1 MRKYIAI
8 LVAALTAAGIYAR
21 EIKSDQPVTV
31 TGKLG
36 FYRDKED
43 GTMITIT
50 SNDVV
55 VPSNPDEWYLNVE
68 PPVPVQRVA
77 IDLRENDPRFRE
89 LKKAAA
95 EGKSVTLRGS
105 STLWARHVKRAHP
118 DVLLFQLAP

>member
-1 MRKYIAI
+1 MTKYIAI
-8 LVAALTAAGIYAR
+8 LAAALTAVSIHAR

-43 GTMITIT
+43 GTMITVT

-55 VPSNPDEWYLNVE
+55 VPNNPDDWYVNVKI
-68 PPVPVQRVA
+68 PVPVKRVA
-77 IDLRENDPRFRE
+77 IDLPENDPRFRE
-89 LKKAAA
+89 LKKAAS

-105 STLWARHVKRAHP
+105 FRLWARHVKRGHS